1 MRTVYRSKIDWW
13 LMALLFLP
21 FGWALVESAL
31 TKDFEDAI
39 ILIII
44 SLVIMVL
51 LLQIKYVIF
60 NGNLEVKTGLLG
72 TQRIDIKEI
81 HSISKTFNPLS
92 APALS
97 INRLEIK
104 YGNNYDYVLISP
116 RYRDKFITELKTL
129 NPDIQINL

>member
-1 MRTVYRSKIDWW
+1 MRIVYRSKIDWW

-21 FGWALVESAL
+21 FGWALVESVL

-39 ILIII
+39 ILIVIFV
-44 SLVIMVL
+44 VIMVL
-51 LLQIKYVIF
+51 LLQIKYVVV

-72 TQRIDIKEI
+72 TQRIDIREI
-81 HSISKTFNPLS
+81 RTISKTFNPLS

-104 YGNNYDYVLISP
+104 YGNNHDYILISP
-116 RYRDKFITELKTL
+116 RHRDKFIAELKAV